1 MLNKNTKEHEMSRCG
16 KLLMMT
22 ALVSVWVASSGC
34 AGFVRPY
41 DPRIDPPRTL
51 IGDELLTPLPTADRA
66 DEARDNRL
74 EALERR
80 MGIGTSPA
88 K

>member
-1 MLNKNTKEHEMSRCG
+1 MSRCG
-16 KLLMMT
+16 VLLMMT

-34 AGFVRPY
+34 AGFIRPY
-41 DPRIDPPRTL
+41 DPLTDPPRTL
-51 IGDELLTPLPTADRA
+51 IGDELLIPKPTYDPV

-80 MGIGTSPA
+80 MGIGKPPV